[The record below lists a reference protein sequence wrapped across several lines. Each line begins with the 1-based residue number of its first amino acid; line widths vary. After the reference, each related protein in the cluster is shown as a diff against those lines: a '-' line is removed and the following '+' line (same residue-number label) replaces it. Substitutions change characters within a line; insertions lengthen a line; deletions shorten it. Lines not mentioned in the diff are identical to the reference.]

1 MIIDEELKQ
10 LKDQDPVTLEVFIGE
25 YHFLKGDMEK
35 AYEVLSDIYENKDL
49 NPILRETVRNY
60 LVIASRELRKKAI
73 DGMEFTVSFEAKE
86 ADGTQHHY
94 VIGKDTF
101 ASQTAAVGM
110 LLEVLNYH
118 LSNGQPKMGM

>member
-1 MIIDEELKQ
+1 MIDEQLRQ
-10 LKDQDPVTLEVFIGE
+10 LKEQDPVTLEVFIGE

-35 AYEVLSDIYENKDL
+35 AYEVLSSVYENKDL

-73 DGMEFTVSFEAKE
+73 DGMEFTISFEAKE
-86 ADGTQHHY
+86 ADGTEHRY
-94 VIGKDTF
+94 VINKETF
-101 ASQTAAVGM
+101 GSQTAPVGM

-118 LSNGQPKMGM
+118 LNKSPKMGM